1 MRDPRES
8 KPAQI
13 RRHRTTFGGLRRIP
27 LLFAILAGLLQD
39 RGAAEPP
46 ANAADLGG
54 HLQSLDG
61 VWQVAPDPHDQGIA
75 DHWYDPARYP
85 ATTARP
91 VQVPG
96 NINEAWPNSA
106 PLEQDKAANLDWYLL
121 AFTSETAAAPGLRH
135 YLRFGGVRYVSE
147 AWLNGKDLGSHEGG
161 QDPFEYDVTKSL
173 LPGRANT
180 LIVRVASPSFG
191 GIQQHVALVS
201 QPEVRILDAFARPE
215 AGKNEIRLEVA
226 LENNTGA
233 AASVDVTARW
243 GEYKASRE
251 IGSKSAHVTVPPGQ
265 SSATLVLPV
274 LQPRL
279 WSFDEPN
286 LYTIGVTSRWQGAPS
301 AAVAGDNYH
310 FRTGFRDFRIV
321 DGYFYLNG
329 KRVFLKSTHSNW
341 YDPIGIMGTPRTM
354 KYLKEDFPQLKKAG
368 FNTLRFII
376 SAALPEQ
383 LDEADELGF
392 MVYSEHETSWE
403 HFLNDPAKF
412 GISLNQV
419 VRRDRN
425 HPSLVMWGL
434 LNETHAGE
442 MYDRAKAWLPSLRAV
457 DDTRLVLLSSGRWD
471 NDFRTASA
479 SNPGSPTWNV
489 YLGGE
494 DPVHPKSTGGIHTG
508 SDSVEGSGDFH
519 IYAHFPTSWSFIM
532 AYESLGRDTKPFI
545 QSEMGDGSSYDPFG
559 EKRGMERAG
568 APATAYAWIWINPAV
583 IGLRETWRTY
593 DLGAI
598 YPTPEDMLVDSAL
611 SQSRQRTR
619 TFSMVRSNPRVN
631 GFNLTSLVDCWG
643 VGEGFMNSFR
653 EFKPGEL
660 AALQSG
666 WAPLR
671 WCLLVNPTNV
681 YADKPLRVRVVLA
694 NEDVLPGGDYPAELK
709 ISGAQGVAWRRQV
722 TAHVESGAD
731 APMACA
737 VFDEDVTIPGLS
749 EGTYTLEA
757 ELSGR
762 ANAASSS
769 LAFMVTHPL
778 RAEPLG
784 AVTVLGLD
792 ATARDL
798 LVRAG
803 ASIHDYA
810 EGEPIDREVI
820 LVGDTFNGRAG
831 AWRALYARCAR
842 GAHVVFLAPKVFLT
856 DLKANPAKP
865 TWLALSQKGTLVG
878 DDDWLYHKDVVAL
891 NGPAFDLLET
901 KLMTPEYYEG
911 VLAQTPHFE
920 GTAHPDET
928 DAVAIRCVGLVSS
941 KRSFNFG
948 LGDLEYADGV
958 MLGTYRHHAGRFTI
972 NALNILGNIGNPAAD
987 RLLVNLVREARADA
1001 AAAQPLPANYDA
1013 EMASLGIAD
1022 GP

>member
-1 MRDPRES
+1 MTNLDRFWLIPRQLAS
-8 KPAQI
+8 FF
-13 RRHRTTFGGLRRIP
+13 RLRRIP
-27 LLFAILAGLLQD
+27 LVIAVLGGLLQV
-39 RGAAEPP
+39 RGAADAPAATAEPG
-46 ANAADLGG
+46 AR
-54 HLQSLDG
+54 LQSLDG
-61 VWQVAPDPHDQGIA
+61 VWQIASDPHDQGMA
-75 DHWYDPARYP
+75 AQWYDPARYP
-85 ATTARP
+85 AAAARP

-96 NINEAWPNSA
+96 NINDAWPNSA
-106 PLEQDKAANLDWYLL
+106 PIEQDKAANLDWYMLT
-121 AFTSETAAAPGLRH
+121 FTPEAAATPGRRH
-135 YLRFGGVRYVSE
+135 YLRFGAVMYSSE
-147 AWLNGKDLGSHEGG
+147 AWLNGKDLGFHEGG
-161 QDPFEYDVTKSL
+161 QDPFEFDVTKQL

-180 LIVRVASPSFG
+180 VIVRVASPSFG

-201 QPEVRILDAFARPE
+201 QPDVRILDAFARPE
-215 AGKNEIRLEVA
+215 AGKNEIRLEVN

-233 AASVDVTARW
+233 SATVDLTANW
-243 GEYKASRE
+243 GEYKPSRE
-251 IGSKSAHVTVPPGQ
+251 VGSKTAQVTVPPGQ
-265 SSATLVLPV
+265 SAATLVLPV

-301 AAVAGDNYH
+301 ASAAGDEYH

-321 DGYFYLNG
+321 DGFFYLNG

-341 YDPIGIMGTPRTM
+341 YDPIEIMGTPGTM
-354 KYLKEDFPQLKKAG
+354 KYLSEDFPQLKKAG
-368 FNTLRFII
+368 FNTFRFII

-403 HFLNDPAKF
+403 HFLKDPTKF

-434 LNETHAGE
+434 LNETRAGE
-442 MYDRAKAWLPSLRAV
+442 IYDRAKAWLPSLRAF

-471 NDFRTASA
+471 NDFRTGSA
-479 SNPGSPTWNV
+479 SNPGSASWNV

-494 DPVHPKSTGGIHTG
+494 DPVHPVSTGAFQTG
-508 SDSVEGSGDFH
+508 GGTIEGAGDFH
-519 IYAHFPTSWSFIM
+519 IYAHYPLRWSFVTG
-532 AYESLGRDTKPFI
+532 YESLGHDTKPFI
-545 QSEMGDGSSYDPFG
+545 QSEIGDGGAYNAID
-559 EKRGMERAG
+559 EKRQMERAG

-583 IGLRETWRTY
+583 KGLRETWETY
-593 DLGAI
+593 DLRTI
-598 YPTPEDMLVDSAL
+598 YASPEDMLVDTAL
-611 SQSRQRTR
+611 SQSRQRAV
-619 TFSMVRSNPRVN
+619 TFSMVRSNPKVN

-643 VGEGFMNSFR
+643 VGEGFMDSFR

-660 AALQSG
+660 AVLQAG

-671 WCLLVNPTNV
+671 WCLLLNPTNV
-681 YADKPLRVRVVLA
+681 YADKPLRVRVALA
-694 NEDVLPGGDYPAELK
+694 NEDLLPGGDYPALLK
-709 ISGAQGVAWRRQV
+709 ISGAQGVAWKSQV
-722 TAHVESGAD
+722 TAHVASGAD
-731 APMACA
+731 APMACP
-737 VFDEDVTIPGLS
+737 VFDEDVIIPGLS
-749 EGTYTLEA
+749 EGSYTLEA

-762 ANAASSS
+762 ANAAASR
-769 LAFMVTHPL
+769 LAFIVSRPL
-778 RAEPLG
+778 RPEGLG

-803 ASIHDYA
+803 ATIHNYA

-820 LVGDTFNGRAG
+820 LVGDSFSGRAA

-842 GAHVVFLAPKVFLT
+842 GAHVVFLAPKVFLRE
-856 DLKANPAKP
+856 LKANYATP
-865 TWLALSQKGTLVG
+865 TWLALGQKGFLVE

-891 NGPAFDLLET
+891 NGPAFGGLQT
-901 KLMTPEYYEG
+901 KLMTPEYYDG
-911 VLAQTPHFE
+911 LLAQTPHFE
-920 GTAHPDET
+920 GMAHPDET
-928 DAVAIRCVGLVSS
+928 EAVAIRCVGLVSS
-941 KRSFNFG
+941 KRSFSFG

-972 NALNILGNIGNPAAD
+972 NALDILGNLGNPAAD
-987 RLLVNLVREARADA
+987 RLLINLLKEAGSDA
-1001 AAAQPLPANYDA
+1001 VPLQPLPANYEA

-1022 GP
+1022 AP

>member
-1 MRDPRES
+1 MKMTYLDRFWHLH
-8 KPAQI
+8 
-13 RRHRTTFGGLRRIP
+13 RHRAPFLGLRRIP
-27 LLFAILAGLLQD
+27 LLIAVLGGLIQD
-39 RGAAEPP
+39 RGAAEP
-46 ANAADLGG
+46 AVKAADPGVR
-54 HLQSLDG
+54 LQTLDG
-61 VWQVAPDPHDQGIA
+61 VWQIAPDPHDRGVAGQ
-75 DHWYDPARYP
+75 WYDPARFP
-85 ATTARP
+85 AAAARP
-91 VQVPG
+91 IQVPG

-106 PLEQDKAANLDWYLL
+106 PLEQDKAANLDWYML
-121 AFTSETAAAPGLRH
+121 AFTPETAAAPGLRH

-161 QDPFEYDVTKSL
+161 QDPFEFDVTTPL

-191 GIQQHVALVS
+191 GIQQHVTLVS
-201 QPEVRILDAFARPE
+201 QPEVRILDAFARPD
-215 AGKNEIRLEVA
+215 AAKKEIRLEVN
-226 LENNTGA
+226 LENNTSTP
-233 AASVDVTARW
+233 ASLEVTAKW
-243 GEYKASRE
+243 GEYKPSRE
-251 IGSKSAHVTVPPGQ
+251 IGSKTAQLTVPPGQ
-265 SSATLVLPV
+265 SAATLVLPV
-274 LQPRL
+274 AQPRL

-286 LYTIGVTSRWQGAPS
+286 LYTIGVASRWPGAPS
-301 AAVAGDNYH
+301 ATAAGDEYR
-310 FRTGFRDFRIV
+310 FRTGFRDLRIV
-321 DGYFYLNG
+321 DGFFYLNG
-329 KRVFLKSTHSNW
+329 KRIFIKSTHSNW

-354 KYLKEDFPQLKKAG
+354 KYLDKDFPQLKKAG

-442 MYDRAKAWLPSLRAV
+442 MYNRARAWLPSLRAV

-471 NDFRTASA
+471 GDFRTASA
-479 SNPGSPTWNV
+479 SNPGSSTWNV

-494 DPVHPKSTGGIHTG
+494 DPVHPASTGVFEAGGQTI
-508 SDSVEGSGDFH
+508 EGSGDFH
-519 IYAHFPTSWSFIM
+519 IYAHYPTSWSFVTG
-532 AYESLGRDTKPFI
+532 YESLGRGTKPFFA
-545 QSEMGDGSSYDPFG
+545 SEIGDGSSYDPFD

-568 APATAYAWIWINPAV
+568 APATAFAWIWINPALK
-583 IGLRETWRTY
+583 GLQETWRTY
-593 DLGAI
+593 DLRAV
-598 YPTPEDMLVDSAL
+598 YPSPEDMLVDSAL
-611 SQSRQRTR
+611 SQSRQRAK
-619 TFSMVRSNPRVN
+619 TFSIVRSNPKVN
-631 GFNLTSLVDCWG
+631 GFNLTSLIDCWG
-643 VGEGFMNSFR
+643 VGEGFMDSFR
-653 EFKPGEL
+653 TFKPGEL
-660 AALQSG
+660 AALQAG

-671 WCLLVNPTNV
+671 WCLLVNPTNA
-681 YADKPLRVRVVLA
+681 YADEPLRVRVALA
-694 NEDVLPGGDYPAELK
+694 NEDVLPGGDYPALLR
-709 ISGAQGVAWRRQV
+709 ISGAQGVVWRRQV
-722 TAHVESGAD
+722 MAHVESGAD

-737 VFDEDVTIPGLS
+737 VLDEDVTVPGLS
-749 EGTYTLEA
+749 EGSYTLEA

-762 ANAASSS
+762 ANAAADS
-769 LAFMVTHPL
+769 LAFVVTRPL

-792 ATARDL
+792 TKARDL
-798 LVRAG
+798 LLRGG
-803 ASIHDYA
+803 ATIHYYA
-810 EGEPIDREVI
+810 EGEQIDREVI
-820 LVGDTFNGRAG
+820 LVGDSFKGKAA

-856 DLKANPAKP
+856 DLKAHPATP
-865 TWLALSQKGTLVG
+865 TWLALGKKGTLVE
-878 DDDWLYHKDVVAL
+878 DDDWLYHKEVVAM
-891 NGPAFDLLET
+891 NGPAFDRLQT

-911 VLAQTPHFE
+911 VLALTPHFE

-928 DAVAIRCVGLVSS
+928 EAVAIRCVGLVSS
-941 KRSFNFG
+941 KQAFNFG

-972 NALNILGNIGNPAAD
+972 NALEILANLGNPAAD
-987 RLLVNLVREARADA
+987 RLLVNLMKEARSDA
-1001 AAAQPLPANYDA
+1001 VAVHPLPENYDA

-1022 GP
+1022 AP

>member
-1 MRDPRES
+1 VRDPRES
-8 KPAQI
+8 EPTQI
-13 RRHRTTFGGLRRIP
+13 LWHRTGLVGLRRIP
-27 LLFAILAGLLQD
+27 LLLAILAGLPQD
-39 RGAAEPP
+39 RGAAEQP
-46 ANAADLGG
+46 ATAADLGG

-61 VWQVAPDPHDQGIA
+61 VWQIAPDPRDQGIA

-85 ATTARP
+85 GTTARP
-91 VQVPG
+91 IQVPG

-106 PLEQDKAANLDWYLL
+106 PIEQDKAANLDWYML
-121 AFTSETAAAPGLRH
+121 AFTPETSAAPGLRH
-135 YLRFGGVRYVSE
+135 YLRFGGVRYVCE

-161 QDPFEYDVTKSL
+161 QDPFECDVTQFL
-173 LPGRANT
+173 RPGRANT
-180 LIVRVASPSFG
+180 VIVRVASPSFG

-201 QPEVRILDAFARPE
+201 QPEVRILDAFARPD
-215 AGKNEIRLEVA
+215 AGKKEIRLEVN

-233 AASVDVTARW
+233 PASLDLTAKW
-243 GEYKASRE
+243 GEYKPSRE
-251 IGSKSAHVTVPPGQ
+251 IGSKTTQVTVPPGQ
-265 SSATLVLPV
+265 SAATLVLPV
-274 LQPRL
+274 PQPLL

-286 LYTIGVTSRWQGAPS
+286 LYTIGIASRWPGAPT
-301 AAVAGDNYH
+301 ATAGSDKYR
-310 FRTGFRDFRIV
+310 FRTGFRDFRLV
-321 DGYFYLNG
+321 DGFFYLNG

-354 KYLKEDFPQLKKAG
+354 KYLKEDFPLLKKAG

-442 MYDRAKAWLPSLRAV
+442 IYNRAKAWLPSLRAV
-457 DDTRLVLLSSGRWD
+457 DDTRLVMLSSGRWD
-471 NDFRTASA
+471 DDFRTASA
-479 SNPGSPTWNV
+479 SNPGSATWND

-494 DPVHPKSTGGIHTG
+494 DPIHPVLTGVFRDGGGPIN
-508 SDSVEGSGDFH
+508 GSGDFH
-519 IYAHFPTSWSFIM
+519 IYAHYPTSWGFVTG
-532 AYESLGRDTKPFI
+532 YESLGRDTKPFF
-545 QSEMGDGSSYDPFG
+545 QSEIGDGSSYDAID
-559 EKRGMERAG
+559 EKRGMEQAG

-583 IGLRETWRTY
+583 KGLRETWKTY
-593 DLGAI
+593 DLRAI
-598 YPTPEDMLVDSAL
+598 YPTPEDLLVDSAL
-611 SQSRQRTR
+611 SQSRQRAK
-619 TFSMVRSNPRVN
+619 TFSIVRSNPKVN

-643 VGEGFMNSFR
+643 AGEGFMDSFR
-653 EFKPGEL
+653 QFKPGEL
-660 AALQSG
+660 AVLQAG

-671 WCLLVNPTNV
+671 WCLLLNPTNV
-681 YADKPLRVRVVLA
+681 YADKPLRIRVALA
-694 NEDVLPGGDYPAELK
+694 NEDLLAGGDYPAELR
-709 ISGAQGVAWRRQV
+709 ISGAQGIVWRRQV
-722 TAHVESGAD
+722 TAHVESGAN
-731 APMACA
+731 ASMACA
-737 VFDEDVTIPGLS
+737 VFDEDVAVPGLS
-749 EGTYTLEA
+749 EGTYTLSA

-762 ANAASSS
+762 ANAAASS
-769 LAFMVTHPL
+769 LAFNVTRPL
-778 RAEPLG
+778 LAEDLG

-792 ATARDL
+792 ASARDL
-798 LVRAG
+798 LLKGG
-803 ASIHDYA
+803 ATIHDYA
-810 EGEPIDREVI
+810 EGEQIDREVI
-820 LVGDTFNGRAG
+820 LVGASFNGRAS

-856 DLKANPAKP
+856 DLKAYVAAPS
-865 TWLALSQKGTLVG
+865 WLALAKKGALVE
-878 DDDWLYHKDVVAL
+878 DDDWLYHKDVVAMS
-891 NGPAFDLLET
+891 GPAFDRLQT

-911 VLAQTPHFE
+911 LLAQTPHFE

-941 KRSFNFG
+941 KRAFNFG

-972 NALNILGNIGNPAAD
+972 NALNILGNLGNPAAD
-987 RLLVNLVREARADA
+987 RLLFNLVKEARSDA
-1001 AAAQPLPANYDA
+1001 AAIQPLPPHYDA
-1013 EMASLGIAD
+1013 EMDSLGIAD
-1022 GP
+1022 SP